1 MIQYAT
7 HTADCVGS
15 FVHKWGGKVNE
26 KNLIPNSERSPIEV
40 RENGRKGGIKSGE
53 VRREQ
58 KTYRDMAKAMLSA
71 KITDENILN
80 ELKAYGLSETDVKAY
95 TLLGMIKA
103 SANGSHNAFDRLMEL
118 IGEKE
123 QNQNENV
130 IAKLDKVLGDIDEV
144 MNNGKT

>member
-1 MIQYAT
+1 MN
-7 HTADCVGS
+7 
-15 FVHKWGGKVNE
+15 NE
-26 KNLIPNSERSPIEV
+26 TTKNLIPQSERTKDEQ
-40 RENGRKGGIKSGE
+40 REIARMGGKKSGE

-71 KITDENILN
+71 TIKDKKILDELQ
-80 ELKAYGLSETDVKAY
+80 AYGLSETDVKAY

-103 SANGSHNAFDRLMEL
+103 SGNGSHHAFDRLMEL

-130 IAKLDKVLGDIDEV
+130 IAKLDKVIGEV
-144 MNNGKT
+144 DKLAE

>member
-1 MIQYAT
+1 MN
-7 HTADCVGS
+7 D
-15 FVHKWGGKVNE
+15 
-26 KNLIPNSERSPIEV
+26 KNLIPFNQRTESEK
-40 RENGRKGGIKSGE
+40 REIAKKGGKKSGE

-71 KITDENILN
+71 TITDENILN
-80 ELKAYGLSETDVKAY
+80 ELRGYGFSETDVKAY

-103 SANGSHNAFDRLMEL
+103 SGNGSHNAFDRLMEL

-144 MNNGKT
+144 MNNGET

>member
-1 MIQYAT
+1 MAKKDLIPLNQRT
-7 HTADCVGS
+7 KDEQKKICS
-15 FVHKWGGKVNE
+15 KGGK
-26 KNLIPNSERSPIEV
+26 
-40 RENGRKGGIKSGE
+40 KSGE

-71 KITDENILN
+71 TITDENIQN
-80 ELKAYGLSETDVKAY
+80 EFQAYGLSETDVKAY

-103 SANGSHNAFDRLMEL
+103 SGNGSHNAFDRLMEL

-144 MNNGKT
+144 MNNGET

>member
-1 MIQYAT
+1 M
-7 HTADCVGS
+7 
-15 FVHKWGGKVNE
+15 NE
-26 KNLIPNSERSPIEV
+26 KNLIPNSERSPSEV

-71 KITDENILN
+71 TIKDKKILDELQ
-80 ELKAYGLSETDVKAY
+80 AYGLSETDVKAY

-103 SANGSHNAFDRLMEL
+103 SGNGSHHAFDRLMEL

-123 QNQNENV
+123 QGTGNETFNEGMQTLADLINNPV
-130 IAKLDKVLGDIDEV
+130 PNRNIADFEGDEDA
-144 MNNGKT
+144 

>member
-1 MIQYAT
+1 MAKKDLIPFNQRTEEEQKKIA
-7 HTADCVGS
+7 S
-15 FVHKWGGKVNE
+15 MGGK
-26 KNLIPNSERSPIEV
+26 
-40 RENGRKGGIKSGE
+40 KSGE

-58 KTYRDMAKAMLSA
+58 KTYREMAKAMLSA
-71 KITDENILN
+71 TITDENILN
-80 ELKAYGLSETDVKAY
+80 ELQAYGLSETDVKAY

-103 SANGSHNAFDRLMEL
+103 SGNGSHNAFDRLMEL

-144 MNNGKT
+144 MNNE

>member
-1 MIQYAT
+1 M
-7 HTADCVGS
+7 
-15 FVHKWGGKVNE
+15 NE

-71 KITDENILN
+71 TITDENILN

-103 SANGSHNAFDRLMEL
+103 SASGSHNAFDRLMEL

>member
-1 MIQYAT
+1 MAKKDLIPLNQRT
-7 HTADCVGS
+7 KDEQKKICS
-15 FVHKWGGKVNE
+15 KGGK
-26 KNLIPNSERSPIEV
+26 
-40 RENGRKGGIKSGE
+40 KSGE

-71 KITDENILN
+71 TITDEDILN

-103 SANGSHNAFDRLMEL
+103 SGNGSHNAFDRLMEL

-144 MNNGKT
+144 MNNGET

>member
-1 MIQYAT
+1 MAQKDLIPFNQRTEEEQKKIA
-7 HTADCVGS
+7 S
-15 FVHKWGGKVNE
+15 MGGK
-26 KNLIPNSERSPIEV
+26 
-40 RENGRKGGIKSGE
+40 KSGK

-58 KTYRDMAKAMLSA
+58 KTYREMAKAMLSA
-71 KITDENILN
+71 TITDENMLN

-103 SANGSHNAFDRLMEL
+103 SGNGSHNAFDRLMEL
-118 IGEKE
+118 TGEKE

-144 MNNGKT
+144 MNSGET

>member
-1 MIQYAT
+1 MN
-7 HTADCVGS
+7 
-15 FVHKWGGKVNE
+15 NE
-26 KNLIPNSERSPIEV
+26 NLIPLNKRTQRERKEIA
-40 RENGRKGGIKSGE
+40 RKGAIATNKKK
-53 VRREQ
+53 VEQ
-58 KTYRDMAKAMLSA
+58 KTYREMAKAMLSA
-71 KITDENILN
+71 TITDENILN

-103 SANGSHNAFDRLMEL
+103 SGNGSHNAFDRLMEL

-144 MNNGKT
+144 MNNGET

>member
-1 MIQYAT
+1 MAKKDLIPLNQRT
-7 HTADCVGS
+7 KDEQKKICS
-15 FVHKWGGKVNE
+15 KGGK
-26 KNLIPNSERSPIEV
+26 
-40 RENGRKGGIKSGE
+40 KSGK

-71 KITDENILN
+71 TITDENILN
-80 ELKAYGLSETDVKAY
+80 ELQAYGLSETDVKAY

-103 SANGSHNAFDRLMEL
+103 SGNGSHNAFDRLMEL

-144 MNNGKT
+144 MKNGET

>member
-1 MIQYAT
+1 M
-7 HTADCVGS
+7 
-15 FVHKWGGKVNE
+15 NE
-26 KNLIPNSERSPIEV
+26 KNLIPNSERSPKEV
-40 RENGRKGGIKSGE
+40 RENGRKGGIKSGK

-71 KITDENILN
+71 TITDKNILN
-80 ELKAYGLSETDVKAY
+80 ELKAYGLNETDVKAY

-103 SANGSHNAFDRLMEL
+103 SGNGSHNAFDRLMEL

-130 IAKLDKVLGDIDEV
+130 LAKLDKVLGDIDEV
-144 MNNGKT
+144 MNDGKT

>member
-1 MIQYAT
+1 MN
-7 HTADCVGS
+7 D
-15 FVHKWGGKVNE
+15 
-26 KNLIPNSERSPIEV
+26 KNLIPFNQRTESEK
-40 RENGRKGGIKSGE
+40 REIAKKGGKKSGE

-58 KTYRDMAKAMLSA
+58 KTYRDMAKTMLSA
-71 KITDENILN
+71 TITDEDILN

-103 SANGSHNAFDRLMEL
+103 SGNGSHNAFDRLMEL

-144 MNNGKT
+144 MNNGET

>member
-1 MIQYAT
+1 MN
-7 HTADCVGS
+7 D
-15 FVHKWGGKVNE
+15 
-26 KNLIPNSERSPIEV
+26 KNLIPNSERSPKEV
-40 RENGRKGGIKSGE
+40 RENGRKGGIKSGQ

-58 KTYRDMAKAMLSA
+58 KTYREMAKVMLSA
-71 KITDENILN
+71 TITDENILN
-80 ELKAYGLSETDVKAY
+80 ELQAYGLSETDVKAY

-103 SANGSHNAFDRLMEL
+103 SGNGSHNAFDRLMEL

-144 MNNGKT
+144 MNNGET